1 MDKRLDFPV
10 LGMQNEAAW
19 MQPHVPQQEGQVGD
33 KHDVR
38 ALSVSIT
45 PLTASLGTYRG
56 KT

>member
-10 LGMQNEAAW
+10 LGMLNEAAW
-19 MQPHVPQQEGQVGD
+19 TQPHVPQQEGQVGD